1 MIEAE
6 ETQGQPG
13 FKRRIRILKEFKR
26 IGLVDEQIQDFH
38 QNRKLTGDDFTSA
51 TGKTNTVS
59 GLAPNKGKG
68 SIVLRD
74 VNYLRSIFISY
85 CKLPLFLTTLA
96 FITNLVVIYLV
107 FRFCPKQH
115 NHV

>member
-1 MIEAE
+1 MMEDIKQCKTRLREIALRPDPLTVEQHIELMIKVE

-38 QNRKLTGDDFTSA
+38 QNLKLTGDDFTSA

-68 SIVLRD
+68 SIVFRG
-74 VNYLRSIFISY
+74 VNYLRS
-85 CKLPLFLTTLA
+85 LF
-96 FITNLVVIYLV
+96 V
-107 FRFCPKQH
+107 
-115 NHV
+115 